1 MLSTSISSFGS
12 WSIDELAVLVGLPTR
27 TIREYRT
34 QGLISPPRM
43 VGRVG
48 RYHETHRSR
57 LDLIG
62 RLKARGYSLAAIADL
77 CAASTSGR
85 SLEEVLGGSPA
96 AGIDEPAVEYTTG
109 QLVVAVPAFD
119 DVELREAATTV
130 GLLHRRAATSAVP
143 SITSRHVTAT
153 WTRRGGASRRA
164 ASLYSASRKPARP
177 VTLISASW
185 ITPPTRRQP
194 RG

>member
-1 MLSTSISSFGS
+1 
-12 WSIDELAVLVGLPTR
+12 
-27 TIREYRT
+27 
-34 QGLISPPRM
+34 M

-109 QLVVAVPAFD
+109 QLVAAVPAFD

-130 GLLHRRAATSAVP
+130 GLLQDHETALRQRRALSSVERQRWRAVSDGDSGYCADSATSDPAV
-143 SITSRHVTAT
+143 
-153 WTRRGGASRRA
+153 
-164 ASLYSASRKPARP
+164 
-177 VTLISASW
+177 
-185 ITPPTRRQP
+185 
-194 RG
+194 

>member
-62 RLKARGYSLAAIADL
+62 RLKAREYSLAAIADL

-96 AGIDEPAVEYTTG
+96 AGIDEPAVKYTTG

-130 GLLHRRAATSAVP
+130 GLLHRRRDGWVVRAPSLLTVDRIPARSAVKR
-143 SITSRHVTAT
+143 TL
-153 WTRRGGASRRA
+153 TRSAAFRGPP
-164 ASLYSASRKPARP
+164 ASLCNS
-177 VTLISASW
+177 T
-185 ITPPTRRQP
+185 
-194 RG
+194 